1 MYREFYGLNQAPF
14 GITPDPEFLR
24 LTPSQEE
31 ALASIVYGVDQRK
44 GFVVVLGD
52 VGLGKTTIL
61 RFYLD
66 KLATK
71 RLTTAYVFD
80 PNVTF
85 KALLGTIYRE
95 LGIAGRPADVHEMVN
110 RLHEVFIEEYRQGRN
125 VVLIVDEAQNM
136 PVETLENLRVLSNLE
151 TSTDKLL
158 QMVLVGQPEL
168 AAKLERHELRQ
179 LRQRI
184 AVRSTLVPFT
194 EGESLAYIEHRL
206 SKAGASSASVFTRG
220 ALREIVEHARG
231 VPRVINIL
239 CDNALVNGLGCQKK
253 PVTVRIVREAIA
265 DLTGHVRVRW
275 LPWVWASL
283 VAVLAAGAL
292 FLASPYR
299 ELLLVSAETPAQL
312 PAVPPEPPRA
322 LPLAAGGEDWVPL
335 TDEEVV
341 AASPGPA
348 AGEMTVADAPGATFV
363 ATVVVQEGDTLFK
376 LARGVYGF
384 ADEQVLRRVLESNP
398 GIKDSDTLFV
408 GITIRFPA
416 IRALGSGKSQLP

>member
-1 MYREFYGLNQAPF
+1 MYREFYGFNQAPF
-14 GITPDPEFLR
+14 GVTPDPEFLR
-24 LTPSQEE
+24 LSPGQEE

-44 GFVVVLGD
+44 GFVLVLGD

-66 KLATK
+66 KLATE
-71 RLTTAYVFD
+71 RLTTAYVFN

-85 KALLGTIYRE
+85 KALLDTLYRE
-95 LGIAGRPADVHEMVN
+95 LDIADKPADVHEMVH
-110 RLHEVFIEEYRQGRN
+110 RLHEVFIEEYRLGRT

-158 QMVLVGQPEL
+158 QMVLVGQPEF
-168 AAKLERHELRQ
+168 AAKLKRHELRQ

-194 EGESLAYIEHRL
+194 EEESLAYIEHRL
-206 SKAGASSASVFTRG
+206 SKAGGSSASVFTRG
-220 ALREIVEHARG
+220 ALREIVKHARG

-253 PVTVRIVREAIA
+253 PVTAQIVREAIA
-265 DLTGHVRVRW
+265 DLTGHVPVRW
-275 LPWVWASL
+275 LRWVWASL

-299 ELLLVSAETPAQL
+299 ELLLVSAETPVQL

-322 LPLAAGGEDWVPL
+322 LPVAAGGEDWVAL
-335 TDEEVV
+335 TDEGVV
-341 AASPGPA
+341 AAFPGLA
-348 AGEMTVADAPGATFV
+348 AGEMTAADASGTKFV
-363 ATVVVQEGDTLFK
+363 ATVVVQEGDTLFR
-376 LARGVYGF
+376 LAGGVYGS
-384 ADEQVLRRVLESNP
+384 ADEKILRRILETNP
-398 GIKDSDTLFV
+398 GITDPDTLFV
-408 GITIRFPA
+408 GTTIRFPA
-416 IRALGSGKSQLP
+416 IRALGAGNSQLR